1 MNRPQQTIYD
11 SITHSAY
18 DHARFAIG
26 RNHEPG
32 AAVLSLHMSL
42 PVRDAA

>member
-1 MNRPQQTIYD
+1 MNRPQQAIND
-11 SITHSAY
+11 SISHAEY
-18 DHARFAIG
+18 DHARFATG

-32 AAVLSLHMSL
+32 AAIDSLYMSL

>member
-1 MNRPQQTIYD
+1 MNRPQQAIND
-11 SITHSAY
+11 SISHAGY

-32 AAVLSLHMSL
+32 AAVLSLYMSL